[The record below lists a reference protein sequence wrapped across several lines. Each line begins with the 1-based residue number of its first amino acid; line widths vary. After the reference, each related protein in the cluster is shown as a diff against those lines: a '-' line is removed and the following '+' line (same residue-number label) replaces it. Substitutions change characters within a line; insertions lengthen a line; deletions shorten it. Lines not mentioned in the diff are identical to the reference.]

1 MVFRVIDNSLTSIFN
16 KTQTVS
22 KGFNFASDSLNSFIR
37 GFNRLNSEQNF
48 GKSWEVF
55 LKGTEALDPK
65 LTMYFQ
71 DLAQQG
77 ASAKANIQGVYAAII
92 DGNTRGYGN
101 VKSLI
106 STFNQIDPANQKA
119 FAQAVGQTN
128 SRLGTYLVNLD
139 GAKASMSGYA
149 TTLAGATA
157 KTVALQVASLA
168 LNTALTMGVSLAI
181 SGLITLI
188 GKCINA
194 QKEAIEKAKE
204 TADEFANQENSLR
217 NLREEYLKI
226 VDSTESVSDKNKE
239 LIEWKKKLV
248 EQYGFEEEALK
259 KINSERETGI
269 ALIDKE
275 IAKLARKTVND
286 LEKDDVAQQAMMEY
300 YGLFDE
306 SAKANGYYGGKYQ
319 DAIRSVDFGYIAS
332 GYATKSAAEYVQ
344 NIVSDISKE
353 IGNIEVSDLSEELG
367 VLRQIKFGIT
377 LDTEDAQESFDKLDE
392 FLSELKNRREGLV
405 FQGKENEVL
414 VIDNIINSVEKKRE
428 KIQNIIDETQT
439 TVSSYVSSKAQL
451 ILSDYSEGL
460 NAISNVTEENFES
473 WRDGLLAMAGE
484 SEPLRKALENM
495 IEDIFPQFIDQTDES
510 TSAIKS
516 NGTPSVKSLADTYGE
531 LGDKIKEVLDLQ
543 DKLNSAFEKVAKGE
557 VFSSSEAFEL
567 LNQFPDL
574 YKYMSEVEG
583 GFTFTLDGLKEL
595 YRLQNQELISQIE
608 ENNKQNQKVIDYYNE
623 QKGKIETLS
632 SGNSEGEYNGSVR
645 GFNDIQNTD
654 LKSLEEQ
661 AGKAQESIDQANAF
675 LGLLNTPL
683 QEHSILM
690 EKVQSDYD
698 KSKSSI
704 DEYNKQI
711 QTIDKAIDS
720 MNEGQALTTD
730 ELNSL
735 LEISPALNKSV
746 EQRADG
752 YYIEI
757 DALKDLRKESLD
769 TRNSKVDDEIAK
781 TKITL
786 EETRARIQLYQAE
799 LASMTYASSAEKD
812 IVIDKMWQDME
823 LFDEI
828 MEKIALLNGLKGE
841 YFGGSGS
848 SSTKDTTSDYLQNEI
863 DYYNTI
869 IDAIEAVTDKK
880 IEAINKEIE
889 GLEKQKDAL
898 EEANEEREREL
909 DLIEARNNLD
919 KAKKQTVFVYEE
931 GKGFV
936 EKADEKAI
944 ADAQKEYDDIVN
956 QIAIDD
962 IDKQIEEQE
971 AIKESFED
979 YKEQFTELS
988 SNVEKIIAIEQ
999 AKVALGTDEEGLLN
1013 ISDDQKQQIASGLAG
1028 AILAKDIDDNK
1039 DNSKYKTVTLDD
1051 VLKKFGA
1058 TVTADT
1064 IPTSFKQSVSSASA
1078 DRMLSSI
1085 ARQNKTMT
1093 NVTYNN
1099 GSTQVST
1106 VFNING
1112 KLSVD
1117 DVAKAVND
1125 EMKKV
1130 LQQFVNSV
1138 KQ

>member
-1 MVFRVIDNSLTSIFN
+1 MFKIIESDLTKSGKSLAVFGKQWRDILNDIRNAKGLNKINAAFSTGLSDNDI
-16 KTQTVS
+16 
-22 KGFNFASDSLNSFIR
+22 
-37 GFNRLNSEQNF
+37 NRLREYNNLINKGKNPQAAYYRTLKNASSAAQN
-48 GKSWEVF
+48 
-55 LKGTEALDPK
+55 
-65 LTMYFQ
+65 
-71 DLAQQG
+71 LA
-77 ASAKANIQGVYAAII
+77 ASANGAAVSEEIL
-92 DGNTRGYGN
+92 DAATKRSTS
-101 VKSLI
+101 SL
-106 STFNQIDPANQKA
+106 FLQEMA
-119 FAQAVGQTN
+119 
-128 SRLGTYLVNLD
+128 
-139 GAKASMSGYA
+139 AKA
-149 TTLAGATA
+149 
-157 KTVALQVASLA
+157 ASVGIKL
-168 LNTALTMGVSLAI
+168 LNTALMSIAVTAVVSAINAIIQQIVSLVNAYKESIDKIQEYSSNIESLEGDVKSLNDELNDNLSKLHELEEIESPTLFQQDEIDRLKETNEELERQIRLKEYLLKIEVNNANKAAQDAWNNSNWNTKGSLNAFNEDNNWFDNLANIATFGGYSNLSSNISNLGNFFQGNLMSQQEKELDKYQKTLSEFEKLKSEQDKYMGDESSEKKYDEKLKKYEEELSKYETELMQRRSEWETQLLGLDPNDATNSEAI
-181 SGLITLI
+181 RRLQSAIDLFDNLYAKSQGTISENFTDVFNDVEFADVTTRLKDLAKSGKLTVDTFNETN
-188 GKCINA
+188 GVEKF
-194 QKEAIEKAKE
+194 KEALSKLGYTDAEEIIRAIISAVEDSGDECVNSAGSVDKLTSALEKLN
-204 TADEFANQENSLR
+204 TAVEGTI
-217 NLREEYLKI
+217 NL
-226 VDSTESVSDKNKE
+226 
-239 LIEWKKKLV
+239 
-248 EQYGFEEEALK
+248 QK
-259 KINSERETGI
+259 KITNAFEKIGEGASFTRDEIIELLNDFPSLVNYVIEVDGGYSFATDGLKTAYKSASEESI
-269 ALIDKE
+269 KEAQSIIDEYEKSQQI
-275 IAKLARKTVND
+275 IAKYKEAQQTVND
-286 LEKDDVAQQAMMEY
+286 LQYKYKKTDQEQINYNLASDYLNDENIQNEY
-300 YGLFDE
+300 QNAVSLVENNQDNYKKAKFIIE
-306 SAKANGYYGGKYQ
+306 SFN
-319 DAIRSVDFGYIAS
+319 
-332 GYATKSAAEYVQ
+332 
-344 NIVSDISKE
+344 
-353 IGNIEVSDLSEELG
+353 EELDSHSY
-367 VLRQIKFGIT
+367 L
-377 LDTEDAQESFDKLDE
+377 L
-392 FLSELKNRREGLV
+392 
-405 FQGKENEVL
+405 
-414 VIDNIINSVEKKRE
+414 E
-428 KIQNIIDETQT
+428 KI
-439 TVSSYVSSKAQL
+439 
-451 ILSDYSEGL
+451 
-460 NAISNVTEENFES
+460 
-473 WRDGLLAMAGE
+473 
-484 SEPLRKALENM
+484 
-495 IEDIFPQFIDQTDES
+495 
-510 TSAIKS
+510 
-516 NGTPSVKSLADTYGE
+516 
-531 LGDKIKEVLDLQ
+531 
-543 DKLNSAFEKVAKGE
+543 
-557 VFSSSEAFEL
+557 
-567 LNQFPDL
+567 
-574 YKYMSEVEG
+574 
-583 GFTFTLDGLKEL
+583 
-595 YRLQNQELISQIE
+595 
-608 ENNKQNQKVIDYYNE
+608 
-623 QKGKIETLS
+623 
-632 SGNSEGEYNGSVR
+632 
-645 GFNDIQNTD
+645 
-654 LKSLEEQ
+654 
-661 AGKAQESIDQANAF
+661 
-675 LGLLNTPL
+675 
-683 QEHSILM
+683 
-690 EKVQSDYD
+690 QSDYD

-720 MNEGQALTTD
+720 MNEGQSLTTD

-769 TRNSKVDDEIAK
+769 IRNSKVDDEIAK

-848 SSTKDTTSDYLQNEI
+848 NSTKDTTSDYLQNEI

-880 IEAINKEIE
+880 IEAIDKEIE

-999 AKVALGTDEEGLLN
+999 AKVALGTDEDGLLN
-1013 ISDDQKQQIASGLAG
+1013 LSDDQKQQITSGLAG

-1039 DNSKYKTVTLDD
+1039 GNSKYKTVTLDD

-1064 IPTSFKQSVSSASA
+1064 IPTSFKQSISSASA

-1085 ARQNKTMT
+1085 AGQNKTMT

>member
-1 MVFRVIDNSLTSIFN
+1 MVFNQIGNDTDKFTKRMGLFSKSFADIKKDLSNGLGIRSGLFSF
-16 KTQTVS
+16 VS
-22 KGFNFASDSLNSFIR
+22 EKDIKSLNDFNQAINNGMKYSEAFNTYMSKSPVAIKRQANELIKLHTQQKILNQQYQR
-37 GFNRLNSEQNF
+37 GKITQEQYNTAMAEN
-48 GKSWEVF
+48 KAQIKTAVSQ
-55 LKGTEALDPK
+55 TQK
-65 LTMYFQ
+65 LT
-71 DLAQQG
+71 LAQKMQEI
-77 ASAKANIQGVYAAII
+77 SAKAA
-92 DGNTRGYGN
+92 
-101 VKSLI
+101 S
-106 STFNQIDPANQKA
+106 
-119 FAQAVGQTN
+119 VGIK
-128 SRLGTYLVNLD
+128 L
-139 GAKASMSGYA
+139 
-149 TTLAGATA
+149 
-157 KTVALQVASLA
+157 
-168 LNTALTMGVSLAI
+168 LNTALMSIAVTAVVSAINAIIQQIVSLVNAYKESI
-181 SGLITLI
+181 DKIQEYSSNIESLEGDVKSLNDELNDNLSKLHELEKIESPTLFQQDEI
-188 GKCINA
+188 DRL
-194 QKEAIEKAKE
+194 KE
-204 TADEFANQENSLR
+204 T
-217 NLREEYLKI
+217 
-226 VDSTESVSDKNKE
+226 NKE
-239 LIEWKKKLV
+239 LERQIRLKEYLLKIEVNNANKAAQDAWNNAQFNWGAFNKNNEWYEHIFNVATAGAYSFGSSSISNLGNFFQGNLMSQQEKELDNYQKALSEFEKLKSEQDRYVGNEVSEKKFDEKLNKYKEKLSKYETELMQRRSEWETQLLGLDPNDATNSEAIRRLQSAIDLFDNLYDKSQGTISENFTDVFNDV
-248 EQYGFEEEALK
+248 EFADVTTRLKDLAKSGKLTVDTFNETNGIEKFKDALSKLGITNTEEIIRAIISAVEDSGDECVNSAGSVDKLTSALEKLNTAVEGTINLQK
-259 KINSERETGI
+259 KITNAFEKIGDGASFTRDEIIELLNDFPSLVNYVIEVDGGYSFSTDGLKTAYKSASEESI
-269 ALIDKE
+269 KEAQSIIDE
-275 IAKLARKTVND
+275 YERAQQIIAKYKESQLTVND
-286 LEKDDVAQQAMMEY
+286 LQYKYNKTDQEQINYNLASDYLNDKNIQNEY
-300 YGLFDE
+300 QNAVSLVENNQDNYKKAKFIIE
-306 SAKANGYYGGKYQ
+306 SFN
-319 DAIRSVDFGYIAS
+319 
-332 GYATKSAAEYVQ
+332 
-344 NIVSDISKE
+344 
-353 IGNIEVSDLSEELG
+353 EEL
-367 VLRQIKFGIT
+367 
-377 LDTEDAQESFDKLDE
+377 DSH
-392 FLSELKNRREGLV
+392 
-405 FQGKENEVL
+405 
-414 VIDNIINSVEKKRE
+414 
-428 KIQNIIDETQT
+428 
-439 TVSSYVSSKAQL
+439 SY
-451 ILSDYSEGL
+451 
-460 NAISNVTEENFES
+460 
-473 WRDGLLAMAGE
+473 LL
-484 SEPLRKALENM
+484 
-495 IEDIFPQFIDQTDES
+495 
-510 TSAIKS
+510 
-516 NGTPSVKSLADTYGE
+516 
-531 LGDKIKEVLDLQ
+531 
-543 DKLNSAFEKVAKGE
+543 
-557 VFSSSEAFEL
+557 
-567 LNQFPDL
+567 
-574 YKYMSEVEG
+574 
-583 GFTFTLDGLKEL
+583 
-595 YRLQNQELISQIE
+595 
-608 ENNKQNQKVIDYYNE
+608 
-623 QKGKIETLS
+623 
-632 SGNSEGEYNGSVR
+632 
-645 GFNDIQNTD
+645 
-654 LKSLEEQ
+654 
-661 AGKAQESIDQANAF
+661 
-675 LGLLNTPL
+675 
-683 QEHSILM
+683 

-735 LEISPALNKSV
+735 LEINPALNKSV

-880 IEAINKEIE
+880 IEAIDKEIE

-898 EEANEEREREL
+898 EEANDEREREL

-931 GKGFV
+931 DKGFV
-936 EKADEKAI
+936 EKADERAI

-999 AKVALGTDEEGLLN
+999 AKVALGTDEDGLLN
-1013 ISDDQKQQIASGLAG
+1013 LSDDQKQQITSGLAG

-1085 ARQNKTMT
+1085 AGQNKTMT